1 MRRGQDPLAV
11 LARLRGIAVM
21 EARRSLAEEATVR
34 ADAEERERAAGRAL
48 RDEAR
53 HAGAEYAAWL
63 PRGLAEREAAGGEL
77 RIAEARVAEATAAL
91 GDARAAERS
100 VERLAELREEEAR
113 RLVQRAEQR
122 ALDEAGA
129 RGARRGDGPE
139 R

>member
-1 MRRGQDPLAV
+1 MTRGRDPLAV

-21 EARRSLAEEATVR
+21 EARRSLAEESTAH
-34 ADAEERERAAGRAL
+34 AAAEERERSAAQAL

-63 PRGLAEREAAGGEL
+63 PRGLALREAAGGAL
-77 RIAEARVAEATAAL
+77 RVAEGRLAEATAAL
-91 GDARAAERS
+91 GGARASERS
-100 VERLAELREEEAR
+100 VERLAELREEESR
-113 RLVQRAEQR
+113 RLLQRAEQR

-129 RGARRGDGPE
+129 RGARRRAE